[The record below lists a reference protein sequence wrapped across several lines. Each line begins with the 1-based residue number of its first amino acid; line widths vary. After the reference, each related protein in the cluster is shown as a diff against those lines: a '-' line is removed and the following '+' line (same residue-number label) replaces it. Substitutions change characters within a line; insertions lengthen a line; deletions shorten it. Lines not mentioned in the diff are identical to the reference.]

1 MELEN
6 ECGYTGT
13 HYISQFQ
20 YQKQLLSK
28 VYNRLGWNSRAN
40 ETHLDTLLRSLILGR
55 MALLNDPIAIAE
67 ARSRLEKH
75 AAGTKILPADLRSA
89 CYKTVLRAGGKQEFD
104 TLLKLYRSSDLHE
117 EKDRYFY

>member
-1 MELEN
+1 M
-6 ECGYTGT
+6 
-13 HYISQFQ
+13 
-20 YQKQLLSK
+20 
-28 VYNRLGWNSRAN
+28 
-40 ETHLDTLLRSLILGR
+40 GR

-75 AAGTKILPADLRSA
+75 AAGTQILPADLRSA

-117 EKDRYFY
+117 EKDRYFYYITIIIVLLESFSDYHEDKKKNLSLQNQ